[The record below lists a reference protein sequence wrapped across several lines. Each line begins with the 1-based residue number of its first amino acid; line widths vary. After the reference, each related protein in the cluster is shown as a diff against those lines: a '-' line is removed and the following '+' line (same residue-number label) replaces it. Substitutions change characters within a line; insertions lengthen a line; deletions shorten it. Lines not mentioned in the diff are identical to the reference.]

1 MKLRRVA
8 ALLLGLNLLVVGS
21 PTASADSTPSPTPT
35 PTASPLNELE
45 QYKIALEQYQNE
57 MKLRDQ
63 VQKEIAKIFITAIR
77 LADSIAK
84 NALRS
89 AKTDKAKILIL
100 DQQQHAKDDA
110 MQLRNEALSAMG
122 EAPIEPIKPVK
133 PMAAAP
139 TKKSKSSK
147 PSPTPSS

>member
-21 PTASADSTPSPTPT
+21 PTASADSTPSPTPS
-35 PTASPLNELE
+35 ASPLNELE

-57 MKLRDQ
+57 MKLRGQ
-63 VQKEIAKIFITAIR
+63 VQKEIAKVFITAIK

-84 NALRS
+84 SALRS
-89 AKTDKAKILIL
+89 AKTDKAKTIIL
-100 DQQQHAKDDA
+100 DQQQRAKDEA
-110 MQLRNEALSAMG
+110 MQLRNEAISAMG
-122 EAPIEPIKPVK
+122 EAPVEPIKPVK

-139 TKKSKSSK
+139 TKKTKTIK